1 MGAAISHQPLARKC
15 AQPTFALKRD
25 LHVCPRL
32 KDLSKKWRHKTKHS
46 EFTSI
51 TKRKENK
58 FTQATPTGGK
68 LSV

>member
-46 EFTSI
+46 EITSI
-51 TKRKENK
+51 TKWRENK
-58 FTQATPTGGK
+58 FTHTPAGGK